1 MVNKYIMTMNF
12 RISNDSSGK
21 QRFSEQEIQQAI
33 QFASAS
39 IKISDGG
46 KVPLLIRNK
55 DGAVMGEFLTNH

>member
-1 MVNKYIMTMNF
+1 MGNKPMMTLNF

-33 QFASAS
+33 KFADAS
-39 IKISDGG
+39 IQISDGG

-55 DGAVMGEFLTNH
+55 DGAVMGEFLDK